1 MTKTAINHGAS
12 AMTEVSRGKFRWAQP
27 ETDSSLKSLS
37 HSIDFQKTCGQT
49 PLSIAVLIGHVGDKA
64 STQLIILQTGRSKIV
79 QSKGHISNYVKL
91 CKAAIR

>member
-37 HSIDFQKTCGQT
+37 HSIDFQKTT
-49 PLSIAVLIGHVGDKA
+49 PLSIAVLIGHVGDKT

-91 CKAAIR
+91 